1 MLEYKKV
8 FDLYVFLM
16 GVVEI
21 MSKKKLEEIE
31 FKLSVEEFL
40 SGAILKANLLIKRI
54 SSNTGRKNHSKC

>member
-1 MLEYKKV
+1 
-8 FDLYVFLM
+8 M

-40 SGAILKANLLIKRI
+40 LEEILKASLLIKKI